1 MGRSEEVLATQKV
14 NARRVAVRSIDW
26 LGRVR
31 GIGESDIGN
40 AARKRLPETKLKLT
54 DLKIAKWLLRVAAL
68 DTGKVIEQRLVRRGI
83 GRTQIVLRLGQAAAK
98 IALPQTVDGKA
109 SEPRIIRLRF

>member
-1 MGRSEEVLATQKV
+1 MNT
-14 NARRVAVRSIDW
+14 NRVAVRSIDW

-54 DLKIAKWLLRVAAL
+54 DDQLIKIVTLAVTHL
-68 DTGKVIEQRLVRRGI
+68 
-83 GRTQIVLRLGQAAAK
+83 
-98 IALPQTVDGKA
+98 
-109 SEPRIIRLRF
+109 